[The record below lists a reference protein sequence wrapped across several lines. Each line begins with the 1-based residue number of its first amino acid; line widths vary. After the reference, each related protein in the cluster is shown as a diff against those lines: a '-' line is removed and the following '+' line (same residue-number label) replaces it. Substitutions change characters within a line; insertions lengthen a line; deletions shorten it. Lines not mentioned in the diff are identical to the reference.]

1 MKLTVKIQTIKKIST
16 DALII
21 GLFEKAQKMRSVGNV
36 ESLQQSVSD
45 MVSVDGF
52 KAKLGEITHVLRPM
66 GMAVKEL
73 VLVGLGPE
81 EKFDEEAFTR
91 AARAAFAATRAQTVS
106 VLITDWRL
114 ENKTDEWSV
123 LQLAMAAGTAFEPL
137 SDDDRALLDKRRV
150 TIAVQEKGV
159 ALVQAAKIGEA
170 IAQAVNRAKVW
181 GNLPANVCTP
191 TYLALE
197 AKKFTAYKSV
207 TVKVHDEKAIGKIGM
222 EAFLAVAQ
230 GSREAPRFIELH
242 YCGAAK
248 TQAPV
253 CLVGKAITLDAG
265 GLCLKPSA
273 HITEMKY
280 DMSGGAAVL
289 AVFEAAAKEKWP
301 INLVA
306 LVPACEN
313 LPDGAAYKPSDVI
326 QTLSGKTVEIT
337 NTDAEGRLILADAIT
352 YAKRFKPQAI
362 IDVATLTG
370 AVEVALGSDITGLF
384 VNDPVLCDMIETS
397 ADVANDPVWALPY
410 GGRRFRELLKSN
422 VADCANTA
430 PRGSGGGSSTAAT
443 FLSQFV
449 DDDTPWAHLDVA
461 ATAYRGGKNP
471 HSTGRPVPLLMMLLH
486 QLATL
491 AE

>member
-1 MKLTVKIQTIKKIST
+1 MKVTVKNQSIEKINT

-21 GLFEKAQKMRSVGNV
+21 GLFEKAQKMRSVDTI
-36 ESLQQSVSD
+36 ESLEQSVSD

-52 KAKLGEITHVLRPM
+52 KAKLGEVTRVLRPM

-81 EKFDEEAFTR
+81 EKFDEEALAR

-137 SDDDRALLDKRRV
+137 SDDEQELLDKRRV

-181 GNLPANVCTP
+181 GNLPANICTP
-191 TYLALE
+191 TYLAHE

-207 TVKVHDEKAIGKIGM
+207 KVKIHDEKAIGKIGM

-313 LPDGAAYKPSDVI
+313 LPDGAAYKP
-326 QTLSGKTVEIT
+326 
-337 NTDAEGRLILADAIT
+337 
-352 YAKRFKPQAI
+352 
-362 IDVATLTG
+362 
-370 AVEVALGSDITGLF
+370 
-384 VNDPVLCDMIETS
+384 
-397 ADVANDPVWALPY
+397 
-410 GGRRFRELLKSN
+410 
-422 VADCANTA
+422 
-430 PRGSGGGSSTAAT
+430 
-443 FLSQFV
+443 
-449 DDDTPWAHLDVA
+449 
-461 ATAYRGGKNP
+461 
-471 HSTGRPVPLLMMLLH
+471 
-486 QLATL
+486 
-491 AE
+491 